1 MEGLLRFDFFTANLF
16 IFLSL
21 HLHSLFEWAHLL
33 PVGLKTAMP
42 PPLGG
47 GEQRGHY
54 QGRPGDAHESRT
66 VAVGDRHQLD
76 RRVLLLQRS
85 V

>member
-1 MEGLLRFDFFTANLF
+1 MGTPPPCG
-16 IFLSL
+16 
-21 HLHSLFEWAHLL
+21 FENCNA
-33 PVGLKTAMP
+33 